1 MRAGAVVGR
10 VDTPV
15 VPRSLGGGGCGA
27 TAVVPRVGIV
37 GSTSEAGLC
46 GAGSEVCGWGRV
58 TGETIVTLACL
69 WRVGVCESA
78 PDAGLGVCGPEFCG
92 SVRAKVEANLEGS
105 CR

>member
-1 MRAGAVVGR
+1 MRGGAVVGR

-27 TAVVPRVGIV
+27 TAVAPRVGV
-37 GSTSEAGLC
+37 GGSTPEAGVC
-46 GAGSEVCGWGRV
+46 GAGSEVCGLGRV
-58 TGETIVTLACL
+58 TGETMVTLACS
-69 WRVGVCESA
+69 WRVGGWEAA
-78 PDAGLGVCGPEFCG
+78 PDAGLCVCGPELCG

>member
-1 MRAGAVVGR
+1 MRGGAVVGR

-27 TAVVPRVGIV
+27 TAVAPRVGIG
-37 GSTSEAGLC
+37 GSTPEADVC
-46 GAGSEVCGWGRV
+46 GAGSEVCGLWRL
-58 TGETIVTLACL
+58 TGETMVTLAC
-69 WRVGVCESA
+69 
-78 PDAGLGVCGPEFCG
+78 AGLCVCGPELCG